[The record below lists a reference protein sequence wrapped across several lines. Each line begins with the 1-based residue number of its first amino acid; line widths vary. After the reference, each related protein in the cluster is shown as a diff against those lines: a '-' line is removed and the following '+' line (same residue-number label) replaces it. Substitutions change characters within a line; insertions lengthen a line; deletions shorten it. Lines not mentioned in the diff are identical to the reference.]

1 MKILVKKTQ
10 TGLRPMYDY
19 DFENYSKIE
28 LGEEFEIKYT
38 KKRNIKFHRKFF
50 ALIKLAFE
58 NQQDYR
64 SMERMRKKLIEVAGY
79 YDEYLDPI
87 TKKIC
92 NEVHSISFSK
102 MDNTEFELLYTQVKN
117 VISDWLG
124 INNET
129 IDEEI
134 NQYY

>member
-1 MKILVKKTQ
+1 MNILVKKTQ
-10 TGLRPMYDY
+10 TGLRPMYDS
-19 DFENYSKIE
+19 DFENYCKIE
-28 LGEEFEIKYT
+28 IGEEFEIEYT

-58 NQQDYR
+58 NQQDYQ

-79 YDEYLDPI
+79 YDEYRDPI
-87 TKKIC
+87 TKEIC
-92 NEVHSISFSK
+92 KEVHSISFAK
-102 MDNTEFELLYTQVKN
+102 MDNTEFELIYTGVKN

-129 IDEEI
+129 IEDEI
-134 NQYY
+134 NQYF

>member
-1 MKILVKKTQ
+1 
-10 TGLRPMYDY
+10 MYDS
-19 DFENYSKIE
+19 DFEKYSKIE
-28 LGEEFEIKYT
+28 VGEEFEIEYT

-58 NQQDYR
+58 NQEDYK

-79 YDEYLDPI
+79 FEEYRDPI
-87 TKKIC
+87 TKQMCK
-92 NEVHSISFSK
+92 EVNSISFAK
-102 MDNTEFELLYTQVKN
+102 MDNTDFELIYTAVKN
-117 VISDWLG
+117 VISDWIG

-129 IDEEI
+129 IDQEI

>member
-10 TGLRPMYDY
+10 TGLRPIYES

-28 LGEEFEIKYT
+28 IGEEFEIEYT

-50 ALIKLAFE
+50 SLIKLAFE

-79 YDEYLDPI
+79 YEEYRDPI
-87 TKKIC
+87 TKEIC
-92 NEVHSISFSK
+92 KEVHSISFAK
-102 MDNTEFELLYTQVKN
+102 MDDTEFELIYNGVKN

-129 IDEEI
+129 IDDEI
-134 NQYY
+134 NQYF